1 MIKNKIINSGLID
14 LAQPRLG
21 SKIIYKTDD
30 FFAPVSRI
38 INPSIPIWKEGIYDN
53 NGKWMDGWETRRK
66 RTDGH
71 DCLILS
77 FGKAGKISKINIDT
91 SYFNGN
97 QPNFASVEACYC
109 ENFSINNKIKWE
121 TIINKSK
128 IKANNNN
135 IFNIKQKKIY
145 THLKL
150 NIYPDGG
157 VARLRVYGKI
167 ATEKL
172 NIEENKLV
180 ELSSIMN
187 GSLIIATNNEHF
199 GKAENIL
206 APGRAFNM
214 SDGWETRRR
223 RTKGYD
229 WLIFKF
235 GIPGIVKRIIIDTLH
250 FKGNFPDQCSLQASY
265 INDLK
270 FNSINKIIHQS
281 TKWKYLINK
290 NKLFANREH
299 SFENNILINKKIN
312 FIRLNIYPDGGISRI
327 NIFGTKN

>member
-121 TIINKSK
+121 TIIN
-128 IKANNNN
+128 N
-135 IFNIKQKKIY
+135 
-145 THLKL
+145 T
-150 NIYPDGG
+150 
-157 VARLRVYGKI
+157 VTWTEI
-167 ATEKL
+167 A
-172 NIEENKLV
+172 
-180 ELSSIMN
+180 
-187 GSLIIATNNEHF
+187 A
-199 GKAENIL
+199 
-206 APGRAFNM
+206 
-214 SDGWETRRR
+214 
-223 RTKGYD
+223 
-229 WLIFKF
+229 
-235 GIPGIVKRIIIDTLH
+235 
-250 FKGNFPDQCSLQASY
+250 
-265 INDLK
+265 
-270 FNSINKIIHQS
+270 
-281 TKWKYLINK
+281 
-290 NKLFANREH
+290 
-299 SFENNILINKKIN
+299 
-312 FIRLNIYPDGGISRI
+312 
-327 NIFGTKN
+327 